1 MKKIF
6 DFAPDELDGSLSVGE
21 LLVYTN
27 PDARNAAV
35 ELEPIVPGDEDA
47 LRVIEQSTVE
57 RQGDKLV
64 VKVKDGGAGG
74 ATVIQSR
81 GGSISVMGN
90 GGVVIG
96 NGGGITMVNGRI
108 VSTGSS
114 VVQIGGGGVRAII
127 HVSAK
132 IAANLRTQAGQIRVH
147 GNLAKLSAEA
157 SSGDIEALGAIAE
170 AEVEVSSGGARLGV
184 IGRLEARASSGG
196 LSVESVL
203 EHGRVRVSSGSARA
217 HTETA
222 NFRARA
228 SSGSLR
234 ITTAPGV
241 VLDEDDVTVS
251 SGSRRVSVRR

>member
-90 GGVVIG
+90 GGV
-96 NGGGITMVNGRI
+96 TMVNGRI
-108 VSTGSS
+108 VSGGGS

-170 AEVEVSSGGARLGV
+170 AEVEVSSGGAQLGV

-203 EHGRVRVSSGSARA
+203 EHGRVRVSSGSARV

-251 SGSRRVSVRR
+251 SGSRHVSARR